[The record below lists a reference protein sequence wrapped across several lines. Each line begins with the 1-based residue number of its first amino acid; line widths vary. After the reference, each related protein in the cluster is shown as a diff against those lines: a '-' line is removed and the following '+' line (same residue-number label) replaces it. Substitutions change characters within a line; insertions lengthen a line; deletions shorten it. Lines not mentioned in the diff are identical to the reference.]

1 LVVAALGF
9 GVVTTVGL
17 VLAAVALA
25 VCVCMF
31 VYVCLVIIVYSME
44 RMCAITWSAAIG
56 ALFSINIAKLFA
68 LFSPLGLALAAI
80 AFW

>member
-1 LVVAALGF
+1 
-9 GVVTTVGL
+9 
-17 VLAAVALA
+17 
-25 VCVCMF
+25 
-31 VYVCLVIIVYSME
+31 
-44 RMCAITWSAAIG
+44 MCAITLSAAIG